1 MEIKLIIMHAVEQP
15 AGVAYSSTFPLGRLQ
30 AMHQMFCH
38 NNAVE
43 KICMNPLNHYTC
55 KYVCTQKCKKPVWP
69 WVYVTTVSCIC
80 WNVHMWNSSSCPDF
94 RCSSE
99 VCCSAQQAGA
109 SVNASERGRFLQVCE
124 TCAARVNVVPSAPA
138 EPAAPCRRHPA
149 LSAVSL
155 SSGAAEPASEIHTET
170 ERSAEKASEKVM
182 WVSCGWFKTQ

>member
-69 WVYVTTVSCIC
+69 WVYVTTVDHAYVGMCT
-80 WNVHMWNSSSCPDF
+80 
-94 RCSSE
+94 
-99 VCCSAQQAGA
+99 
-109 SVNASERGRFLQVCE
+109 CE
-124 TCAARVNVVPSAPA
+124 TALPVQIFGVLLRFAAQHSRPGLLWTLLNEAGF
-138 EPAAPCRRHPA
+138 CRSVKHVRLVWMSYPLLQLSQLLLVEGIQRFQLWVFLLELLSLQAKYTQRQSGRLKRH
-149 LSAVSL
+149 
-155 SSGAAEPASEIHTET
+155 
-170 ERSAEKASEKVM
+170 RKR
-182 WVSCGWFKTQ
+182 